1 MSLSLNDDFA
11 VPTRTILGSLSVLE
25 FNTSPVRVE
34 TLLSVPGAFK
44 APSKLSLLGS
54 GETILIGLSELAF
67 TPVEV
72 AISDEVL
79 LTLEVSMF
87 NGCAGV
93 CVTGARP
100 RPLNIAGR
108 GQCQG
113 GWYAHV
119 KLFHS

>member
-11 VPTRTILGSLSVLE
+11 VSTRTTLGSLSVLE
-25 FNTSPVRVE
+25 FNTSSVGVEALLTVRD
-34 TLLSVPGAFK
+34 AFK
-44 APSKLSLLGS
+44 PPSKLSLLGT
-54 GETILIGLSELAF
+54 GENILIGLSELVI

>member
-11 VPTRTILGSLSVLE
+11 VSTRTTLGSLSVLE
-25 FNTSPVRVE
+25 FNTSPVGVE
-34 TLLSVPGAFK
+34 ALLTVPDAFK
-44 APSKLSLLGS
+44 PPSKLSLLGT
-54 GETILIGLSELAF
+54 GENILIGLSELAF

-100 RPLNIAGR
+100 PPLNIVGR
-108 GQCQG
+108 GSARVAG
-113 GWYAHV
+113 TRM
-119 KLFHS
+119 